1 MSKRKLFAKKKTE
14 TVNERMNTTDV
25 LTHDLI
31 RVALFKCYAICESMS
46 TLIENSEFVDSS
58 LADAAIDYIRESL
71 AILDEYEKA
80 V

>member
-1 MSKRKLFAKKKTE
+1 MRKLFAKKK

-46 TLIENSEFVDSS
+46 KLLDNEGFVDSS
-58 LADAAIDYIRESL
+58 LADAAVDYVRKAL
-71 AILDEYEKA
+71 VLLDDYEKSA
-80 V
+80 